1 MFLTGSR
8 QVKLTVQ
15 VKETAKGP
23 KQETQFSPHGL
34 IRTIRCTSW
43 QFSVGLGA
51 ALWADADDVAQVSG
65 EIWGVN
71 LPPTFGAGPTGKLQA
86 KVELQAKAEGPH
98 SGLMPMMPPKLVVK
112 SGG

>member
-98 SGLMPMMPPKLVVK
+98 SGLMPMMPPR
-112 SGG
+112 